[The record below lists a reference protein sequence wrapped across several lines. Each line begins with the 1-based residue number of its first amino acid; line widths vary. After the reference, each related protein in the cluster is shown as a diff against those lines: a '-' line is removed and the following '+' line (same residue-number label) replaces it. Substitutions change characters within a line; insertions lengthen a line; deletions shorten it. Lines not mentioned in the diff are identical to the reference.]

1 MRGLETRHKQRYTKD
16 DSLKLSIQRNQRRR
30 LENGP
35 NQNQLSKRVCT
46 VRAEASERSPAREG
60 SRVQRQ
66 RVRRVYLTTCV
77 YPLWGAHVSV
87 QRPSG
92 EPRSEIVYDDR
103 SAHVN
108 PLILNHVW
116 RKRDSRNTDESVRI
130 PTDPTGPNAA
140 VQRTQFYRA
149 LYLAHVSSDVTG
161 RL

>member
-16 DSLKLSIQRNQRRR
+16 DSLKLSNQRNQRRR

-87 QRPSG
+87 QR
-92 EPRSEIVYDDR
+92 EPRSYTMIV
-103 SAHVN
+103 
-108 PLILNHVW
+108 P
-116 RKRDSRNTDESVRI
+116 
-130 PTDPTGPNAA
+130 
-140 VQRTQFYRA
+140 RT
-149 LYLAHVSSDVTG
+149 
-161 RL
+161 